1 MELPEGRI
9 RCALPSDLTCSEKRH
24 GFHGFQI
31 CEIREIRG
39 VFCGDYLKII
49 VLLKSVL
56 DTKIPLECIED
67 SDRLKNDWNVP
78 MLNPDDGM
86 AVGQALKIKKDMPE
100 AHITIVHLGPHS
112 GDRFIRDT
120 LALGCDDGLRIWD
133 EGLEDLH
140 TRGKRLIFA
149 RVAKILGFDILF
161 TGTKSLDTGSSQL
174 GMLLASSMQVPCITR
189 VVCIDEIRTGTIT
202 ATRKLERGYQER
214 VESARPLV
222 ISVEADEEAATYAP
236 FTAMAQAAEK
246 NIPCFDLPRIG
257 IPLQA
262 IQQEESR
269 LKFGPLRLPEP
280 RLQFI
285 QPPDSS
291 LPAFERRRQL
301 GEGAM
306 EKRSGRIVRGNEDAV
321 AEELFQTLL
330 RKGWLEHL
338 RRA

>member
-1 MELPEGRI
+1 
-9 RCALPSDLTCSEKRH
+9 
-24 GFHGFQI
+24 
-31 CEIREIRG
+31 
-39 VFCGDYLKII
+39 LKII
-49 VLLKSVL
+49 ILIKGIL

-67 SDRLKNDWNVP
+67 SGRLNNDWNVS

-86 AVGQALKIKKDMPE
+86 AVAQALKIKKDFCE
-100 AHITIVHLGPHS
+100 TRITIVHLGPHS
-112 GDRFIRDT
+112 GDRFIREAI
-120 LALGCDDGLRIWD
+120 ALGCDEGLRIWD

-140 TRGKRLIFA
+140 TRGKLLILA
-149 RVAKILGFDILF
+149 RVAKIVEFDILF

-174 GMLLASSMQVPCITR
+174 GMLLAASLQVPCITR
-189 VVCIDEIRTGTIT
+189 VVRIDGIRAGTIT

-222 ISVEADEEAATYAP
+222 VSVEADEEAAAYAP
-236 FTAMAQAAEK
+236 FPAIAQAAEK
-246 NIPCFDLPRIG
+246 DIPCFDLPRIG

-301 GEGAM
+301 GEGTM
-306 EKRSGRIVRGNEDAV
+306 EKRLGRIVRGNEDAV
-321 AEELFQTLL
+321 VEELFQTLL
-330 RKGWLEHL
+330 LKGWMEHL
-338 RRA
+338 RKE

>member
-1 MELPEGRI
+1 LLRKNATNFTNFTNLKF
-9 RCALPSDLTCSEKRH
+9 R
-24 GFHGFQI
+24 
-31 CEIREIRG
+31 EIRGIRG

-49 VLLKSVL
+49 VFIKSVL

-67 SDRLKNDWNVP
+67 SGRLINDWNVP

-86 AVGQALKIKKDMPE
+86 AVAQALKIKRDIPE
-100 AHITIVHLGPHS
+100 TRITIVHLGPPS
-112 GDRFIRDT
+112 GDRFIREA
-120 LALGCDDGLRIWD
+120 LALGCDEGLRIWN

-140 TRGKRLIFA
+140 TGGKLPIFA
-149 RVAKILGFDILF
+149 RVAKILKFDILF

-174 GMLLASSMQVPCITR
+174 GILLASSLQVPCITR
-189 VVCIDEIRTGTIT
+189 VVGIDGIRTGTIR

-222 ISVEADEEAATYAP
+222 ISVEADDETAAYAP
-236 FTAMAQAAEK
+236 FSAIAQAAEK
-246 NIPCFDLPRIG
+246 NIPCFDLSCIG

-269 LKFGPLRLPEP
+269 FKFGPLRLAEP

-291 LPAFERRRQL
+291 LPAFERRRRL
-301 GEGAM
+301 GEGTM
-306 EKRSGRIVRGNEDAV
+306 EKRLGRIVRGNEDAV
-321 AEELFQTLL
+321 VEELFQTLL

-338 RRA
+338 RRE